1 MPVTKRTKAP
11 KVEATVGSS
20 ALEPASVAS
29 AADGSV
35 TYDPGETLP
44 VASQSRDDTENGD
57 VTQQEDAYFGFVLS
71 GELLVSTSRGG
82 STSGDAAR
90 TVSVDVVGA
99 GRTYFS
105 LAACE
110 TRDGCVFR
118 YGADTVRVS
127 SARGATPATVALLQ
141 GMDVAELPRSL
152 RDLLFRRAVVHAR
165 WRPPAP
171 GAVEEHG

>member
-1 MPVTKRTKAP
+1 MRSW
-11 KVEATVGSS
+11 EREFLATLLT
-20 ALEPASVAS
+20 A
-29 AADGSV
+29 V

-105 LAACE
+105 IAARE

-127 SARGATPATVALLQ
+127 SARG
-141 GMDVAELPRSL
+141 D
-152 RDLLFRRAVVHAR
+152 
-165 WRPPAP
+165 
-171 GAVEEHG
+171 